1 MGYDLRGRTVV
12 LGVAGGIAAYKSAE
26 LVRLMVKAGARVR
39 VMATRNATA
48 FVGPMTF
55 AALSGEPVCTDLF
68 AEGGDEGA
76 MRHIDWAQG
85 ADAAVVA
92 PATANLVGKLA
103 NGIADDAL
111 TTFLLAVTAPV
122 LICPAMNTH
131 MYESRPVGR
140 NLERLRRDGRMIVA
154 PGAGELACG
163 TSGPGRMAEPV
174 EILDRLAAALTP
186 KDLGGRKVLVTAGP
200 TREHL
205 DPVRFISNPSSGKMG
220 YAVARAAE
228 ARGAEVTLVSG
239 PVSLP
244 PPINVSLV
252 RVVSAYEMADAVLA
266 RLDDAEVVIKTA
278 AVGDYGPKE
287 FSARK
292 IKKAESGDAP
302 VLALK
307 RTPDILHALGL
318 RKGHRFLV
326 GFAAETEALE
336 QNAVD
341 KLTRKNLDM
350 IVGNRV
356 DQPGSGFGTDTN
368 LVTFFHS
375 DGTVEA
381 LDEMDKDAVAHCL
394 LDRIRDRMDG
404 GDNG

>member
-12 LGVAGGIAAYKSAE
+12 LGVTGGIAAYKSAE
-26 LVRLMVKAGARVR
+26 LLRLMVKAGARSR
-39 VMATRNATA
+39 VMATRNAAA
-48 FVGPMTF
+48 FVGPVTF

-68 AEGGDEGA
+68 GDGADGGA
-76 MRHIDWAQG
+76 MRHIDWARD
-85 ADAAVVA
+85 ADAVVVA
-92 PATANLVGKLA
+92 PATANLLGKLA

-122 LICPAMNTH
+122 LICPAMNTN
-131 MYESRPVGR
+131 MYESPPVGR
-140 NLERLRRDGRMIVA
+140 NLERLRRDGRIIVA

-174 EILDRLAAALTP
+174 EIIDRLAAALTP
-186 KDLGGRKVLVTAGP
+186 KDLAGRKVLVTAGP

-228 ARGAEVTLVSG
+228 VRGAEVTLVSG

-252 RVVSAYEMADAVLA
+252 RVVSAHEMADAVLA
-266 RLDDAEVVIKTA
+266 RIDEADVVIKTA

-292 IKKAESGDAP
+292 IKKAASGDAP
-302 VLALK
+302 VLELK

-318 RKGHRFLV
+318 RKGNRFLV

-336 QNAVD
+336 QNALD

-356 DQPGSGFGTDTN
+356 DRPASGFGTDTN
-368 LVTFFHS
+368 QVTFFHR

-381 LDEMDKDAVAHCL
+381 LDLMDKDAVAHCL
-394 LDRIRDRMDG
+394 LDRIRDRMLG
-404 GDNG
+404 GG